1 MTTIRIISILLLLLI
16 SPVPS
21 AAQAGDQ
28 GTAFADPLARR
39 GAFPVPP
46 GAVPD
51 QGYARLA
58 RYVVAFM
65 YGLDERTQ
73 QVDAWYSEERLEAV
87 RGFYAGTFGH
97 AFACETVDHLEFIHQ
112 HRSLFKDSAFAD
124 AEGVYE
130 HCVSGRIDLF
140 SPVYNYALQTW
151 QTGTMVVLRR

>member
-1 MTTIRIISILLLLLI
+1 MTTIRIISTLLLLLI
-16 SPVPS
+16 SLVS
-21 AAQAGDQ
+21 ADAQAGDA

-39 GAFPVPP
+39 GPFPVPP

-73 QVDAWYSEERLEAV
+73 QVDAWYSGERLEAV
-87 RGFYAGTFGH
+87 RGFYADTFGH
-97 AFACETVDHLEFIHQ
+97 AFACETVDHPEFIHQ
-112 HRSLFKDSAFAD
+112 HRSLFKDSTFAD

-130 HCVSGRIDLF
+130 HCVSGRVDLF

-151 QTGTMVVLRR
+151 QAGTMVVLRR